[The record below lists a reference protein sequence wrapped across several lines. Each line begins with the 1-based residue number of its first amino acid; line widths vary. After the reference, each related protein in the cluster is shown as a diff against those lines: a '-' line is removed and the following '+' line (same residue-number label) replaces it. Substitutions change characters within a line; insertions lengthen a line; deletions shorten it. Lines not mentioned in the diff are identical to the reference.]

1 MIEPGKTAV
10 YGEPP
15 RALADVDAAA
25 VQFSPLIPGGEALER
40 CTDGMLSVAWVY
52 APAGTLE
59 RRYVLAQIL
68 RALAVGAPLTVL
80 APKDKGGQRL
90 ADELAAF
97 GCMVHTASRS
107 HHRICTTRRPEGL
120 TGVDAAISAGGPQHH
135 ATLDLWTQ
143 PGVFSWDR
151 LDAGTVRLLQHLPPL
166 TGAGADLG
174 AGLGVLSRAVLQAPA
189 VTALTLVDIDHRA
202 VDAAR
207 RNITDPRAQ
216 FAWADLRHTVLPATG
231 LDFVVMNPPFH
242 DTGVEDQTVGQMFI
256 ARAAAMLRP
265 WGVCWMVAN
274 RHLPYE
280 AALRQHFKT
289 VTLVN
294 EAGGYKIY
302 KAEK

>member
-1 MIEPGKTAV
+1 MIEPGKMAV

-15 RALADVDAAA
+15 RALVDVDAAA
-25 VQFSPLIPGGEALER
+25 VQLSPLMPGSQALEG
-40 CTDGMLSVAWVY
+40 CADGLLGGAWVY

-59 RRYVLAQIL
+59 RRYVLVQIL
-68 RALAVGAPLTVL
+68 RALAAGAPLTVL

-90 ADELAAF
+90 ADELSGF
-97 GCMVHTASRS
+97 GCMVHTTSRA
-107 HHRICTTRRPEGL
+107 HHRICTTRRPDDL
-120 TGVDAAISAGGPQHH
+120 TGVDVAVAAGELHH
-135 ATLDLWTQ
+135 HPGLDLWTQ

-151 LDAGTVRLLQHLPPL
+151 LDPGTQRLLQHLPSL
-166 TGAGADLG
+166 SGAGADLG
-174 AGLGVLSRAVLQAPA
+174 AGLGVLSRAVLQSPA
-189 VTALTLVDIDHRA
+189 VTALTLVDIDRRA

-216 FAWADLRHTVLPATG
+216 CVWADLRVGGLPVSD

-242 DTGVEDQTVGQMFI
+242 DTGVEDQSLGMMFI
-256 ARAAAMLRP
+256 TRAAALLRP

-280 AALRQHFKT
+280 VHLRQHFKT